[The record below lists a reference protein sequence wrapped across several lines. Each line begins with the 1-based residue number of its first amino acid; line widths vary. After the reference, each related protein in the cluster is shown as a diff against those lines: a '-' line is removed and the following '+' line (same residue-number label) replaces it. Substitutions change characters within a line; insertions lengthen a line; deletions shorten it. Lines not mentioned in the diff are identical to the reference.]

1 MLQLR
6 GEREREWRVE
16 IMTEI
21 RKNCLFDKAIEKST
35 VLRIALNSSH
45 KPPNWKGHF
54 FCVLKCECGINLCS
68 NVVQ

>member
-6 GEREREWRVE
+6 GEREREREKRVE

-45 KPPNWKGHF
+45 KPPN
-54 FCVLKCECGINLCS
+54 
-68 NVVQ
+68 